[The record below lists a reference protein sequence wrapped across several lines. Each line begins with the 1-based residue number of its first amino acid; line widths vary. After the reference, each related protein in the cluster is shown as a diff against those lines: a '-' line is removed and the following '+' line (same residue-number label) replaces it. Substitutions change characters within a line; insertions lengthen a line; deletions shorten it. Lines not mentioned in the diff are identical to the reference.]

1 MWKNVA
7 VSGLAKVERE
17 HNNKIEIRMKEKV
30 ENVTKLIGYLFAM
43 MSLLL
48 FGHGK
53 KINNFFFCISGL
65 KTNIWKL

>member
-48 FGHGK
+48 FGHGM
-53 KINNFFFCISGL
+53 KINNFFFVFL
-65 KTNIWKL
+65 A